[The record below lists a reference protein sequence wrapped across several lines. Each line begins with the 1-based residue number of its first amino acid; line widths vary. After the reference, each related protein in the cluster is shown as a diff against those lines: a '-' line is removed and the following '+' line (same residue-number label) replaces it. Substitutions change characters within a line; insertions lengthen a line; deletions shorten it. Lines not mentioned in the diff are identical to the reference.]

1 MSYAPNPL
9 RLGNDKQVCHFSRL
23 AGFIIFTRYEKLNSQ
38 VAFYKT
44 DTFIRNKY
52 MTYEYDLHESKE
64 AGKAEGRKEERKDA
78 LAVLQDMNLS
88 PEQIAEFK
96 ARLEAKSAQK

>member
-1 MSYAPNPL
+1 MY
-9 RLGNDKQVCHFSRL
+9 
-23 AGFIIFTRYEKLNSQ
+23 FIDRP
-38 VAFYKT
+38 VVRAFYKT

-64 AGKAEGRKEERKDA
+64 EGKAEGEAKGHNDA
-78 LAVLQDMNLS
+78 LDVAKEMNLS
-88 PEQIAEFK
+88 PELIAEFK

>member
-1 MSYAPNPL
+1 
-9 RLGNDKQVCHFSRL
+9 
-23 AGFIIFTRYEKLNSQ
+23 
-38 VAFYKT
+38 
-44 DTFIRNKY
+44 

-64 AGKAEGRKEERKDA
+64 AGRAEGKVEGRKEERKDA

-96 ARLEAKSAQK
+96 ARLEAKRAQK

>member
-1 MSYAPNPL
+1 
-9 RLGNDKQVCHFSRL
+9 
-23 AGFIIFTRYEKLNSQ
+23 
-38 VAFYKT
+38 
-44 DTFIRNKY
+44 

-64 AGKAEGRKEERKDA
+64 EGKVEGHNDA
-78 LAVLQDMNLS
+78 IAVAREMNLS

>member
-1 MSYAPNPL
+1 MKYFATKNADSSET
-9 RLGNDKQVCHFSRL
+9 KT
-23 AGFIIFTRYEKLNSQ
+23 INSQ
-38 VAFYKT
+38 VSFYKT

-64 AGKAEGRKEERKDA
+64 AGRAEGLVEGEAKGEVKGHNDA
-78 LAVLQDMNLS
+78 LDVAKDMKMS
-88 PEQIAEFK
+88 PELIAEFK

>member
-1 MSYAPNPL
+1 MVS
-9 RLGNDKQVCHFSRL
+9 
-23 AGFIIFTRYEKLNSQ
+23 
-38 VAFYKT
+38 FYKT

-64 AGKAEGRKEERKDA
+64 EGKAEGEAKGHKDA
-78 LAVLQDMNLS
+78 LDVAKEMNLS